1 MPALRIYLSKF
12 LSACLFMALLA
23 SCSGRKLTP
32 SQIVSISDYVDGV
45 AVAKVKELDFSY
57 SGDFYYFVDEDLRV
71 VEPGLR
77 LREISEFIDGYA
89 VAVSNVKTGENSFE
103 SARHIFNRKG
113 QPILTANY
121 DESLFLVPGGKA
133 WRPGGRGMQFVN
145 LADTSVILEERLWGL
160 EVTPSGT
167 SLLKRTRSDR
177 HADPDGNVN
186 LMEYMLLD
194 RNGRILIPW
203 GRISYIADFSNGM
216 ARASNSIRSGYR
228 WHVDEV
234 SRYTAPGYSYGT
246 YGYIDEQGRW
256 RVPEQYGQAEDFNEA
271 GYARV
276 ASRPYSYGE
285 RTQWKYIDRTGR
297 VLQGAEADAARRS
310 FNNR

>member
-1 MPALRIYLSKF
+1 
-12 LSACLFMALLA
+12 MALLA
-23 SCSGRKLTP
+23 SCSGRKLNP

-45 AVAKVKELDFSY
+45 AVAKVIEEGY
-57 SGDFYYFVDEDLRV
+57 EYYYFVDDELRL
-71 VEPGLR
+71 VEPGIR
-77 LREISEFIDGYA
+77 LREISDFVDGYA
-89 VAVSNVKTGENSFE
+89 I
-103 SARHIFNRKG
+103 ARSSRVRQRNPPSVERKKYIYNRKG
-113 QPILTANY
+113 EPILSAET
-121 DESLFLVPGGKA
+121 DESLFLVAGGKA

-145 LADTSVILEERLWGL
+145 LADTSVIFEESLWGL

-177 HADPDGNVN
+177 HADPNGNVN

-203 GRISYIADFSNGM
+203 GRISYIGDFSNGM

-234 SRYTAPGYSYGT
+234 TRYTAPGYSYGA

-256 RVPEQYGQAEDFNEA
+256 RVAEQYGQAEDFNEA

-276 ASRPYSYGE
+276 SSRPYSFGE
-285 RTQWKYIDRTGR
+285 RTVWKYIDRTGR

-310 FNNR
+310 FRRN